1 MSHKS
6 KPVEGTSPAIYEDEL
21 KVMRLARFP
30 SEGLGLK
37 DLILFTRRKKDELLR
52 DVECLVRCD
61 YLEDVEVDGEE
72 RVLRLTELGR
82 KEAGMLDDEEIIFV
96 RLPAEE
102 MVMRIDQLARLL
114 HLSEDEVRQKV
125 ESLVERGYLEWEPI
139 LDGEKE
145 AIWPTELGLEEAGF
159 SEKSYR
165 TRPTLHTWPHTFS
178 IVSVREA
185 ILEEFREE
193 GDEWESERMRSRRY
207 PRMTQHMPDG
217 VLNRGDGQSIAVEIE
232 LSGSHRS
239 FRPRS
244 VKALA
249 ETHSEVRIYC
259 TEDDKELKDLLEAA
273 VAKMGLTNVK
283 ILDIPGELVYHV
295 PYGGTAEARA

>member
-1 MSHKS
+1 
-6 KPVEGTSPAIYEDEL
+6 
-21 KVMRLARFP
+21 
-30 SEGLGLK
+30 
-37 DLILFTRRKKDELLR
+37 
-52 DVECLVRCD
+52 
-61 YLEDVEVDGEE
+61 
-72 RVLRLTELGR
+72 
-82 KEAGMLDDEEIIFV
+82 MLDDAEIVFV

-102 MVMRIDQLARLL
+102 TVMRVDQLARLM
-114 HLSEDEVRQKV
+114 HLSEAEVRQKV

-139 LDGEKE
+139 LDGEKA

-159 SEKSYR
+159 SEVSYR
-165 TRPTLHTWPHTFS
+165 TRPALHRWPHTFS
-178 IVSVREA
+178 VVSVREV
-185 ILEEFREE
+185 IVDEFCEE
-193 GDEWESERMRSRRY
+193 GDEWESERMRSRPH
-207 PRMTQHMPDG
+207 PRTSQHMPDG
-217 VLNRGDGQSIAVEIE
+217 VMHRSNGRTVAVEIE

-249 ETHSEVRIYC
+249 EMHSEVRIYC

-273 VAKMGLTNVK
+273 VAKMGLINVK